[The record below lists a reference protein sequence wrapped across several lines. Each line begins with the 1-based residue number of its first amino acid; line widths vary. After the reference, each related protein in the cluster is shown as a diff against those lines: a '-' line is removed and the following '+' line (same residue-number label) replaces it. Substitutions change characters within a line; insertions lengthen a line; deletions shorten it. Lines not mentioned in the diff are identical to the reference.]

1 MTEGKKIRVLIVDE
15 QPFARQGIKSWLG
28 EYCEVVAEAA
38 DGYAAVLAARSFSPQ
53 LVIMAN
59 TITGMTPYETLRRL
73 RQVNDA
79 VRVLVCYQNEDP
91 FEFHELLQV
100 GANGFLRKNA
110 EPAELLNAV
119 RAVAGGGAYLS
130 GGLMARV
137 FPAASAPTVAV
148 NVYGLTERETEIL
161 GYVADGLSNKEVAN
175 RLNLSIRT
183 VETHRLAIR
192 RKTRAFTLSDLV
204 RVARRLHLVPSP
216 GEIDDPASQRQAA
229 GGSRDDAMK
238 PASPLPQRMT

>member
-38 DGYAAVLAARSFSPQ
+38 DGYAAVLAASSFSPQ

-73 RQVNDA
+73 RQVN
-79 VRVLVCYQNEDP
+79 
-91 FEFHELLQV
+91 HELLQV